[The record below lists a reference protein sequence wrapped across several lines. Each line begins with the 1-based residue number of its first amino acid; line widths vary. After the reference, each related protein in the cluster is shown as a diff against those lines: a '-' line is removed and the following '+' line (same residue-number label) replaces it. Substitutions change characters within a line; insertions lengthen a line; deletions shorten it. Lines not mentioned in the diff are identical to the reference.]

1 MKKTYICFEPGEQH
15 PALCVVEK
23 RSEIVGRMNP
33 EVVMKYEVQSL
44 EALPAGMPHIDMQ
57 EMVKTPHSESESAED
72 DDCDLAL
79 CMAVWYAA
87 QDTEQTRGKNIPGLL

>member
-44 EALPAGMPHIDMQ
+44 EALPSWMPHIDMQ
-57 EMVKTPHSESESAED
+57 EKVKT
-72 DDCDLAL
+72 
-79 CMAVWYAA
+79 
-87 QDTEQTRGKNIPGLL
+87 RIRNRN